1 GLSFLLEKG
10 GYAID
15 DFGEGRARAEA
26 GEGFEFIDAGDPAH
40 HVFEAGLV
48 SFVVGD
54 EFDGGVAARTLLY
67 ELRKFFD
74 GNFFGVADVHNFA
87 DGMLRVNQTNERFDG
102 VADIAETPRL
112 FSVAIDADGSIV
124 ERGFHEI
131 RQDHAIA
138 PGLSRTYSVE
148 KPHDDDG
155 KLFFL
160 PIRKRKKFVQSLGS
174 SIAPAALCGG
184 AKNQIGVFV

>member
-1 GLSFLLEKG
+1 MPSPRIQGFTRGNDTRKTTRSQRSRRVRDKASDGGAGGGAGSRRGLGFLLEKG

-74 GNFFGVADVHNFA
+74 GNFFVVADVHNFA

-112 FSVAIDADGSIV
+112 
-124 ERGFHEI
+124 
-131 RQDHAIA
+131 
-138 PGLSRTYSVE
+138 
-148 KPHDDDG
+148 
-155 KLFFL
+155 
-160 PIRKRKKFVQSLGS
+160 
-174 SIAPAALCGG
+174 
-184 AKNQIGVFV
+184 